1 MAAAESSSESWLSSG
16 SSHFQS
22 EKELLAIAWEGLK
35 RQDQVNGFG
44 ENETVY
50 LAPLKTLLSQN
61 KCPADVLLEKWEGE
75 LQRDIKK
82 LIAYSAYKLP

>member
-1 MAAAESSSESWLSSG
+1 
-16 SSHFQS
+16 
-22 EKELLAIAWEGLK
+22 
-35 RQDQVNGFG
+35 VNGFG

-82 LIAYSAYKLP
+82 LIAYSAYRLP